1 MLARLA
7 VWLFDGGGPEHL
19 PERVRVAIQLQQER
33 SEVLIGWIQL
43 AIVTLIAGVYHS
55 STMAEGLVQHDYSLE
70 PQALLAYAALCIVRI
85 WLAHTKRLARWMLYL
100 SVIADVALLMALI
113 WSFHFKYA
121 QPAAFY
127 LKVPTLHFPSNLAL
141 RGAFRGVHG
150 CLCCRGMGR
159 PHTLRC
165 LRPRRSAESDP

>member
-55 STMAEGLVQHDYSLE
+55 STMAEGCTVS
-70 PQALLAYAALCIVRI
+70 
-85 WLAHTKRLARWMLYL
+85 RLATR
-100 SVIADVALLMALI
+100 
-113 WSFHFKYA
+113 
-121 QPAAFY
+121 
-127 LKVPTLHFPSNLAL
+127 
-141 RGAFRGVHG
+141 
-150 CLCCRGMGR
+150 
-159 PHTLRC
+159 
-165 LRPRRSAESDP
+165 

>member
-1 MLARLA
+1 MFAHLTG
-7 VWLFDGGGPEHL
+7 WLFDGGGPERL

-100 SVIADVALLMALI
+100 SVIADVVTADGRHSQVELRMLEEVREELKI
-113 WSFHFKYA
+113 DRLH
-121 QPAAFY
+121 AA
-127 LKVPTLHFPSNLAL
+127 AIEW
-141 RGAFRGVHG
+141 GARVRH
-150 CLCCRGMGR
+150 MT
-159 PHTLRC
+159 P
-165 LRPRRSAESDP
+165 